1 MIEAAVEAVLRGE
14 VIGLPTDTVYGV
26 GANPFDAEAIQS
38 LYELKGR
45 PHDKPVGLLVGSV
58 EQAQLISD
66 IQGRAEEL
74 AYQHWPGALTLV
86 VQPKVVLPE
95 WVGHRQRRSV
105 GVRVPDHPT
114 AIELLNL
121 TGPLAVTSANL
132 SGGPETMDDRLARDT
147 LGDRVSVY
155 VPGTSP
161 GGTASTVV
169 DCTTF
174 EPQLIRVG
182 PIEI

>member
-1 MIEAAVEAVLRGE
+1 MIEEAAAAVLDGE

-26 GANPFDAEAIQS
+26 GADPFDAVAIER

-45 PHDKPVGLLVGSV
+45 PEEKPVGLLVGSV
-58 EQAQLISD
+58 DQARLIAD
-66 IQGRAEEL
+66 IRGRAEEL
-74 AYQHWPGALTLV
+74 ARRHWPGALTLV
-86 VQPKVVLPE
+86 VQPKVALPE

-105 GVRVPDHPT
+105 GIRVPDHPV
-114 AIELLNL
+114 AIELLEL

-132 SGGPETMDDRLARDT
+132 SGGEETMDDRQAFDV
-147 LGDRVSVY
+147 LGDRVAVY
-155 VPGTSP
+155 VPGTAP

-174 EPQLIRVG
+174 ELQVIREG